1 MTGHQFLYILG
12 GLNRVYVRHGSE
24 GYNVALYFGKKKKK
38 IRIYSVEDLSILL

>member
-24 GYNVALYFGKKKKK
+24 GYNVVLYFGKKKK